1 MSVYNNEYNE
11 EEEKSMSYRESITM
25 FAEKARKEIK
35 VNEQIKE
42 SIKGINNKLK
52 VIKSIINNYFLNNSS
67 HQKYSK
73 EDIVRLLHENNM
85 QFSKQNKELNEY
97 ILKLSTK
104 LERRYD
110 SLERN
115 ITSLKNEL
123 SQKKEDNFLL
133 SNQVILTENLLLKKQ
148 QELSNMNIIQEIR
161 REVMIT
167 DISKSE
173 DLFDSLSTIYQS
185 KFNKILKQ
193 KNYEKTRIILLK
205 NKIED
210 LKSQL
215 SKLKQEQPNTD
226 NISIQNNT
234 IYEEDSI
241 DDFHFEEFDLS
252 TSSLSLENIT
262 TNRSDKA
269 TKRKL
274 PFQVK
279 NHKKTKSAKNFPL
292 LVVDTNKLKP
302 PMLKNSIPKL
312 NLKQIEF
319 NKKKVKENNSSSSSK
334 EEEENNDETDET
346 SKVLLSQILQMRQ
359 NIREIKKEIS
369 KHKHTVINFK
379 SFYKRMTSKYE
390 FVFEK

>member
-85 QFSKQNKELNEY
+85 QLSKQNKELNEY

-346 SKVLLSQILQMRQ
+346 SKVLPQILQMRQ

>member
-173 DLFDSLSTIYQS
+173 ALFDSLSTIYQS

-292 LVVDTNKLKP
+292 SVVDTNKLKP

-346 SKVLLSQILQMRQ
+346 SKVLSQILQMRQ

>member
-85 QFSKQNKELNEY
+85 QLSKQNKELNEY

-123 SQKKEDNFLL
+123 YQKKEDNFLL

-346 SKVLLSQILQMRQ
+346 SKVLPQILQMRQ

>member
-85 QFSKQNKELNEY
+85 QLSKQNKELNEY

-346 SKVLLSQILQMRQ
+346 SKVLPQILQMRQ

-390 FVFEK
+390 FAFGK

>member
-85 QFSKQNKELNEY
+85 QLSKQNKELNEY

-173 DLFDSLSTIYQS
+173 DLFDSLSMIYQS

-346 SKVLLSQILQMRQ
+346 SKVLSQILQMRQ

>member
-85 QFSKQNKELNEY
+85 QLSKQNKELNEY

-346 SKVLLSQILQMRQ
+346 SKVLSQILQMRQ

>member
-25 FAEKARKEIK
+25 FAEKARREIK

-42 SIKGINNKLK
+42 SIKRINIKLK
-52 VIKSIINNYFLNNSS
+52 VIKSIINNYFLNNTS

-73 EDIVRLLHENNM
+73 EDIVKLLHENNT
-85 QFSKQNKELNEY
+85 QLSKQNKELNEY

-123 SQKKEDNFLL
+123 SQKREDNFLL

-148 QELSNMNIIQEIR
+148 QELGNMNIIQEIR

-167 DISKSE
+167 DMSKAE

-215 SKLKQEQPNTD
+215 SKLKQEQPNND

-269 TKRKL
+269 TKCKF

-292 LVVDTNKLKP
+292 LAVDTNKLKP
-302 PMLKNSIPKL
+302 PMLKKSIPKL

-334 EEEENNDETDET
+334 EEDNNDETDET
-346 SKVLLSQILQMRQ
+346 SKVLSQILQMRQ

>member
-85 QFSKQNKELNEY
+85 QLSKQNKELNEY

-161 REVMIT
+161 REVMTT

-334 EEEENNDETDET
+334 EEDNNDETDET

>member
-85 QFSKQNKELNEY
+85 QLSKQNKELNEY

-185 KFNKILKQ
+185 KFNKYRIFRYISN
-193 KNYEKTRIILLK
+193 KNDTYYKY
-205 NKIED
+205 NMY
-210 LKSQL
+210 
-215 SKLKQEQPNTD
+215 SK
-226 NISIQNNT
+226 
-234 IYEEDSI
+234 
-241 DDFHFEEFDLS
+241 
-252 TSSLSLENIT
+252 
-262 TNRSDKA
+262 
-269 TKRKL
+269 
-274 PFQVK
+274 
-279 NHKKTKSAKNFPL
+279 
-292 LVVDTNKLKP
+292 
-302 PMLKNSIPKL
+302 
-312 NLKQIEF
+312 
-319 NKKKVKENNSSSSSK
+319 
-334 EEEENNDETDET
+334 
-346 SKVLLSQILQMRQ
+346 
-359 NIREIKKEIS
+359 
-369 KHKHTVINFK
+369 
-379 SFYKRMTSKYE
+379 
-390 FVFEK
+390 

>member
-42 SIKGINNKLK
+42 SIKRINNKLK

-85 QFSKQNKELNEY
+85 QLSKQNKELNEY

-334 EEEENNDETDET
+334 EEEENNDETNET
-346 SKVLLSQILQMRQ
+346 SKVLSQILQMRQ

>member
-85 QFSKQNKELNEY
+85 QLSKQNKELNEY

-234 IYEEDSI
+234 IYDEDSI

-346 SKVLLSQILQMRQ
+346 SKVLPQILQMRQ
-359 NIREIKKEIS
+359 KIREIKKEIS

>member
-85 QFSKQNKELNEY
+85 QLSKQNKELNEY

-173 DLFDSLSTIYQS
+173 DLFDSLSMIYQS

-346 SKVLLSQILQMRQ
+346 SKVLPQILQMRQ

-390 FVFEK
+390 FAFGK

>member
-334 EEEENNDETDET
+334 EEEKNNDETDET
-346 SKVLLSQILQMRQ
+346 SKVLSQILQMRQ

>member
-52 VIKSIINNYFLNNSS
+52 VIKRIINNIQL
-67 HQKYSK
+67 SK
-73 EDIVRLLHENNM
+73 
-85 QFSKQNKELNEY
+85 KNKELNEY

-252 TSSLSLENIT
+252 TSSLTLENIT

-334 EEEENNDETDET
+334 EEEENNDETDEN
-346 SKVLLSQILQMRQ
+346 SKVLPQILQMRQ

-369 KHKHTVINFK
+369 KHKHTVISFK

>member
-25 FAEKARKEIK
+25 FAEKARREIK
-35 VNEQIKE
+35 INEQIKE
-42 SIKGINNKLK
+42 SIKRINIKLK
-52 VIKSIINNYFLNNSS
+52 VIKSIINNYFLNNTS

-73 EDIVRLLHENNM
+73 EDIVKLLHENNT
-85 QFSKQNKELNEY
+85 QLSKQNKELNEY

-123 SQKKEDNFLL
+123 SQKREDNFLL

-148 QELSNMNIIQEIR
+148 QELGNMNIIQEIR

-167 DISKSE
+167 DMSKAE

-215 SKLKQEQPNTD
+215 SKLKQEQPNND

-269 TKRKL
+269 TKRKF

-292 LVVDTNKLKP
+292 LAVDTNKLKP
-302 PMLKNSIPKL
+302 PMLKKSIPKL

-334 EEEENNDETDET
+334 EEDNNDETDET
-346 SKVLLSQILQMRQ
+346 SKVLSQILQMRQ

>member
-85 QFSKQNKELNEY
+85 QLSKQNKELNEY

-123 SQKKEDNFLL
+123 SQRKEDNFLL

>member
-85 QFSKQNKELNEY
+85 QLSKQNKELNEY

-334 EEEENNDETDET
+334 EEEENNDETNET
-346 SKVLLSQILQMRQ
+346 SKVLSQILQMRQ

>member
-85 QFSKQNKELNEY
+85 QLSKQNKELNEY

-173 DLFDSLSTIYQS
+173 DLFDSLSMIYQS

-334 EEEENNDETDET
+334 EEEENNDETNET
-346 SKVLLSQILQMRQ
+346 SKVLSQILQMRQ

>member
-193 KNYEKTRIILLK
+193 KNYENTRIILLK

-346 SKVLLSQILQMRQ
+346 SKVLPQILQMRQ

>member
-346 SKVLLSQILQMRQ
+346 SKVLPQILQMRQ

>member
-1 MSVYNNEYNE
+1 MSVNNNDNNE
-11 EEEKSMSYRESITM
+11 EEEKSMSYRESISM
-25 FAEKARKEIK
+25 YAEKARKEIK
-35 VNEQIKE
+35 LNEQIKE
-42 SIKGINNKLK
+42 SIRSINNRLK
-52 VIKSIINNYFLNNSS
+52 IIKSIINNYFLNNKS

-73 EDIVRLLHENNM
+73 QDIVKLLHDNNI
-85 QFSKQNKELNEY
+85 QLSKQKNELNEY
-97 ILKLSTK
+97 ISKLSTK
-104 LERRYD
+104 LVKRYD
-110 SLERN
+110 SLDRN
-115 ITSLKNEL
+115 IIDLKNEL

-133 SNQVILTENLLLKKQ
+133 SNQVILTNNLLLKKQ

-167 DISKSE
+167 DMTKAE
-173 DLFDSLSTIYQS
+173 ELFDSLSSIYQS

-215 SKLKQEQPNTD
+215 GKLKQENTE
-226 NISIQNNT
+226 NNLSIQNKT

-241 DDFHFEEFDLS
+241 DDFYFEEFDLS

-269 TKRKL
+269 TKRKT
-274 PFQVK
+274 PMQIK
-279 NHKKTKSAKNFPL
+279 NHKRTKSARNFPL
-292 LVVDTNKLKP
+292 LIIDTNKLKK
-302 PMLKNSIPKL
+302 PMINKAIPKL

-319 NKKKVKENNSSSSSK
+319 NKKKVKENESSSSSK

-346 SKVLLSQILQMRQ
+346 SKVLSQIMQMRQ
-359 NIREIKKEIS
+359 NIRVIKKEIS
-369 KHKHTVINFK
+369 KHKQTVINFK

-390 FVFEK
+390 SVFEQ